1 MQEMAAVKVAAASK
15 ADDEHAKVVEAV
27 EAAAVAQEVAD
38 KAAMKAEKRQME
50 EQCQL
55 QTQRVRSTNSPPLRR
70 RVCATRMRT
79 RSA

>member
-1 MQEMAAVKVAAASK
+1 MAAVKVAAASK
-15 ADDEHAKVVEAV
+15 AGDEHAKAV
-27 EAAAVAQEVAD
+27 EAAAAAQEVAD